1 MHEANPTTLEFTTSR
16 EKTLVILKTRQRNI
30 CNVVT
35 HYHRIGYMASLQMI
49 NLYTRPFSSVGD
61 GGFH

>member
-16 EKTLVILKTRQRNI
+16 EKTLAILKTRHSI